1 MTAKLAILFLALR
14 VLTAASPAPQDGQLS
29 LGGTVINSITD
40 QPVPRALVQILR
52 FMPQEPAVPG
62 QRPVPTPPFVAR
74 TLTDAGG
81 GFRFTGLAPGDYSVS
96 VQKPQFEA
104 ADDEGLPNTVA
115 LTASTS
121 AIKLRLSPLAVI
133 TEKVVDQDGEP
144 LWAASVV
151 AVSTQIVDGLRQ
163 TKQDRTVA
171 TDERGMYRL
180 WNLQPGRYFLKAAGR
195 SATTYLYTGD
205 STPQFFSDQSF
216 APAYHG
222 GGRTLDSATPLEIR
236 AGNEIHAD
244 LTVKIEPAH
253 SIRGALANFVPHRA
267 VRFELLS
274 AGESLPASPVSVNA
288 DTGRFDIQGV
298 ITGEYILHTTQDET
312 SADVAVNMMG
322 ADLNGVSL
330 ALVPGVDLKVI
341 TSVANPAANNASDG
355 SALGPFAGT
364 SCMVTLHPIDGRS
377 SQPSVRSRASVIGE
391 VTIHF
396 VAAGLYRAVAS
407 CYGGYARSIM
417 WGTQDLL
424 ANPVLSVTAGSEPE
438 PIQIV
443 AVRGGGT
450 ITGRLAVETPAKVGS
465 VAVLIVPQFAG
476 STGPI
481 EEPVV
486 ASKEDG
492 SGLLFQFG
500 NLAPGTYRA
509 YAFAGR
515 NDLEFRNP
523 KFLQSL
529 TGGVSI
535 QVDDNS
541 EKTITLTEVVR

>member
-1 MTAKLAILFLALR
+1 
-14 VLTAASPAPQDGQLS
+14 
-29 LGGTVINSITD
+29 LGGTVINSITG

-52 FMPQEPAVPG
+52 FLPQEPAVPG
-62 QRPVPTPPFVAR
+62 QRPVPKPPFVAR

-81 GFRFTGLAPGDYSVS
+81 GFRFTGLTSGDYSVS
-96 VQKPQFEA
+96 AQKPQFAA
-104 ADDEGLPNTVA
+104 ADDEGLPNAVA

-121 AIKLRLSPLAVI
+121 AIKLKLSPLAVI
-133 TEKVVDQDGEP
+133 TGKVVDQDGEP

-151 AVSTQIVDGLRQ
+151 AVSTQVVDGLRQ

-195 SATTYLYTGD
+195 SASTYLYTGD
-205 STPQFFSDQSF
+205 NTPQFFSDQSF
-216 APAYHG
+216 APAYHL

-274 AGESLPASPVSVNA
+274 DGESLPASPVSVNA
-288 DTGRFDIQGV
+288 DTGRFEIQGV
-298 ITGEYILHTTQDET
+298 IAGEYILHATQDET

-330 ALVPGVDLKVI
+330 ALVPGIDLKVI
-341 TSVANPAANNASDG
+341 TLVANPAADNAPDG
-355 SALGPFAGT
+355 SAFGRFAGT
-364 SCMVTLHPIDGRS
+364 SCMVTLHPVDGRS
-377 SQPSVRSRASVIGE
+377 SQPSVRSRAGVIG
-391 VTIHF
+391 VTIHG
-396 VAAGLYRAVAS
+396 VTAGLYRAVAS
-407 CYGGYARSIM
+407 CHGGYARSIM

-438 PIQIV
+438 PIQIA

-450 ITGRLAVETPAKVGS
+450 ISGRLAMETPEKVDS

-486 ASKEDG
+486 ASEKDG
-492 SGLLFQFG
+492 SDLFFQFG
-500 NLAPGTYRA
+500 NLAPGAYRV

-529 TGGVSI
+529 TGGVSV